1 MVDFVI
7 INYNTGELTCQC
19 IESIF
24 DTYSRSALIN
34 IVDNASADDS
44 VKYISDRYPQLT
56 IIRNEQNYGYAKAVN
71 IGVRTTSSKLV
82 LVSNSDV
89 TFHPDSI
96 NIAAQMLKD
105 DAGIGVSG
113 FFQYFPDGRPQRSHG
128 SFPGYKLGLMDML
141 LLTNIQEQLSG
152 LERKLRLNSNKIKEV
167 EYADGAALMIRRE
180 VFDRLNGF
188 DENFF
193 FYTEEADFCKRVK
206 EFGYRV
212 VLNSKAVITHIRGAA
227 SGTQKFNE
235 RVELML
241 IRTKIQYILKHGS
254 RIEAGF
260 FKYAESFH
268 FLMIS
273 IIERVFSFLKFKN
286 RLKYNNGIYYQIYKL
301 WLRTKID

>member
-1 MVDFVI
+1 MIDFVI
-7 INYNTGELTCQC
+7 INYNTGELTCRC

-24 DTYSRSALIN
+24 DTYSRNALIN

-44 VKYISDRYPQLT
+44 VKYISDRYPQLL

-71 IGVRTTSSKLV
+71 IGVRTTSSELV

-89 TFHPDSI
+89 TFHPNSI
-96 NIAAQMLKD
+96 NIAVQILND

-113 FFQYFPDGRPQRSHG
+113 FFQYFPDGRHQRSHG

-141 LLTNIQEQLSG
+141 LLTNINEQLGG
-152 LERKLRLNSNKIKEV
+152 LARKLRLNSDKIKEV

-206 EFGYRV
+206 NLGFKV
-212 VLNSKAVITHIRGAA
+212 VLNPKAVITHIRGAA
-227 SGTQKFNE
+227 SGSQKYNE

-241 IRTKIQYILKHGS
+241 IRTKIQYILKYGS

-260 FKYAESFH
+260 FIFAESFH

-273 IIERVFSFLKFKN
+273 VIERILSFLKLNN
-286 RLKYNNGIYYQIYKL
+286 RLKYKSGIYYQIFKL

>member
-1 MVDFVI
+1 MVEFVI

-24 DTYSRSALIN
+24 DTYSRNALIN

-44 VKYISDRYPQLT
+44 VKYISDRYPQLA

-71 IGVRTTSSKLV
+71 IGVRTTSSELV

-89 TFHPDSI
+89 TFHPNSI

-113 FFQYFPDGRPQRSHG
+113 IFQYFPDGRPQRSYG

-152 LERKLRLNSNKIKEV
+152 LVRKIRVNSNKIKEV

-180 VFDRLNGF
+180 IFDKLNGF

-193 FYTEEADFCKRVK
+193 FYTEETDFCKRVK
-206 EFGYRV
+206 NLG
-212 VLNSKAVITHIRGAA
+212 
-227 SGTQKFNE
+227 
-235 RVELML
+235 
-241 IRTKIQYILKHGS
+241 
-254 RIEAGF
+254 
-260 FKYAESFH
+260 
-268 FLMIS
+268 
-273 IIERVFSFLKFKN
+273 
-286 RLKYNNGIYYQIYKL
+286 
-301 WLRTKID
+301 